1 MLNINYY
8 TEYKSPIGTLCIIS
22 DGYNLT
28 NVQLENNYTQNLNT
42 KNNNLLIFKR
52 TKTWLDN
59 YFKGKKQNIGS
70 LPLKPNG
77 TPFCQ
82 AVWNILLTVPYG
94 TITTYKELAY
104 KFAQIHGIK
113 YQKATQ
119 AIGCALKKN
128 PIIIIIPCHRVVGT
142 NGSLTG
148 YSAGGVA
155 NKLKLLQIEGANTS
169 WLM

>member
-1 MLNINYY
+1 M
-8 TEYKSPIGTLCIIS
+8 
-22 DGYNLT
+22 
-28 NVQLENNYTQNLNT
+28 
-42 KNNNLLIFKR
+42 
-52 TKTWLDN
+52 
-59 YFKGKKQNIGS
+59 
-70 LPLKPNG
+70 PLKPNG

>member
-8 TEYKSPIGTLCIIS
+8 TEYKSPIGILCIVS
-22 DGYNLT
+22 DGFNLKSL
-28 NVQLENNYTQNLNT
+28 QLKNNYTQNFNI
-42 KNNNLLIFKR
+42 KNNNLLIFKKAR
-52 TKTWLDN
+52 IWLDN
-59 YFKGKKQNIGS
+59 YFKGIETDTIS
-70 LPLKPNG
+70 LPLKPDG

-104 KFAQIHGIK
+104 KFAQIYGAK

-142 NGSLTG
+142 NGNLTG
-148 YSAGGVA
+148 YSAGGIT
-155 NKLKLLQIEGANTS
+155 NKLKLLQIEGIDTTQ
-169 WLM
+169 LT